1 MTQSSIPTGQSP
13 DAPDVKKDQF
23 LKLALE
29 MGPIGLFL
37 ITYFK
42 LGALL
47 AGMIPAFEGMD
58 PILIATA
65 VFMVATVISLVVS
78 RMKFGKLPV
87 MPLVSGVVLLV
98 FGGLAL
104 YLQDEIFIKM
114 KPTIVNSLFGI
125 VLLVGLVFRKNL
137 LSYVFDAAFSLTDEG
152 WRKLTLRWGI
162 FFFVLAIINEIVW
175 RNFSKD
181 FWVSF
186 KFFGFVPITMV
197 FTLMQMPLI
206 EKYSLDQ
213 EKRADS

>member
-1 MTQSSIPTGQSP
+1 MSHSNIPTGQSP
-13 DAPDVKKDQF
+13 EAPDMKPDQI
-23 LKLALE
+23 LKLVLE

-47 AGMIPAFEGMD
+47 AEMVPVFAGMD

-65 VFMVATVISLVVS
+65 VFMVATVISLIVS

-87 MPLVSGVVLLV
+87 MPLVSGMVLLI

-104 YLQDEIFIKM
+104 YLQNDMFIKM
-114 KPTIVNSLFGI
+114 KPTIVNSLFGA
-125 VLLVGLVFRKNL
+125 VLLIGLVFRKNL
-137 LSYVFDAAFSLTDEG
+137 LSYVFDAAFQLTDEG

-197 FTLMQMPLI
+197 FTLMQMPLL
-206 EKYSLDQ
+206 EQYSLD
-213 EKRADS
+213 KKK